1 MGEKGLFL
9 TKKSI
14 FAEGC
19 ESQREEMMSMK
30 AKLLATLG
38 RSEEARELLL
48 ANPSIKEV
56 DRALILAL
64 IYKAENKLGND
75 PKVCSPNCLKFIV
88 LETVFRIP
96 IDLSMG
102 PN

>member
-1 MGEKGLFL
+1 
-9 TKKSI
+9 
-14 FAEGC
+14 
-19 ESQREEMMSMK
+19 MK

-48 ANPSIKEV
+48 AIKKV

-75 PKVCSPNCLKFIV
+75 PKVCSPNYLKY
-88 LETVFRIP
+88 P
-96 IDLSMG
+96 CAGNSGSD
-102 PN
+102 PY